1 MKCKLTLARTCTAV
15 ARLIPLVL
23 LFSCQNS
30 DKPDVMVGSSEA
42 DPEFIYF
49 DYQVKGEE
57 TNDSVTVLLQFRQDY
72 ANGRTLKLDPP
83 SQVTLD
89 GELLKAD
96 STKITGAFYEIQK
109 QVDSFAGPHTI
120 LFTGVNKTQ
129 YKETFSFQPLQL
141 LTSLPE
147 TLPAEDLWLELAGT
161 EPGDLV
167 RLVLTDTVFG
177 SEGID
182 RLDTLAD
189 NRLLISRED
198 LAGLAPGPI
207 QLFLVKETN
216 QPLKNGTYSGGN
228 LFSTFELR
236 REFMLSKPID

>member
-1 MKCKLTLARTCTAV
+1 MKSKLPLTRSVAALARM
-15 ARLIPLVL
+15 IPLVL
-23 LFSCQNS
+23 LFSCKS
-30 DKPDVMVGSSEA
+30 EDKPDVMVGSSEA

-57 TNDSVTVLLQFRQDY
+57 TNDSVTILLQFRQDY

-89 GELLKAD
+89 GEVLKAD

-109 QVDSFAGPHTI
+109 QVDSFPGAHTI
-120 LFTGVNKTQ
+120 VFTGVNKTR
-129 YKETFSFQPLQL
+129 YKETFYFQPMQL

-147 TLPAEDLWLELAGT
+147 TIPAEDLWLELSGIGPD
-161 EPGDLV
+161 EKV

-182 RLDTLAD
+182 RLDSLSG

-198 LAGLAPGPI
+198 LASLAPGPV

-216 QPLKNGTYSGGN
+216 QPIKNGTYSGGN
-228 LFSTFELR
+228 IFSSFELR
-236 REFMLSKPID
+236 REFILTKPID